1 MIDQLEHFLVEYLVS
16 VISVA
21 VTKFKDA
28 YFFNLFCAFNIKKGY
43 ILISVNCNEEF
54 WHLSPD

>member
-1 MIDQLEHFLVEYLVS
+1 MIDQLEHFFVEHPVR

-21 VTKFKDA
+21 ITKFKDA
-28 YFFNLFCAFNIKKGY
+28 YFFSLFCALNIKKGY
-43 ILISVNCNEEF
+43 ILISVNFNEEF